1 MNPSKISKI
10 SLRMP
15 NFTEFRFSLLAAVAC
30 SAFAL
35 APCEGALILEYNLN
49 QSSGTTAYETSG
61 FGSPANGTLN
71 GGATWVNSSPSG
83 SGYSL
88 SLDGVNGTNVDAGTV
103 SKTASLSA
111 FTLTMWVDLT
121 AAPANLDRLF
131 STLSSGTLLGI
142 DFFIASPTIGTLSAS
157 NFTLGLGVN
166 GNSAPAVANAGAGM
180 SANNTWAFVAV
191 TYDGTTV
198 SNNTT
203 FYSGGVSTSSSQLGT
218 VKSITSGS
226 VSATP
231 GPLMIGDTAASA
243 ADRTPSAYIS
253 GLRLYDTALNSAQ
266 IEAVRIAT
274 VPEASTVAM
283 FGVGAGFVFLRVRS
297 RSRRMEA

>member
-1 MNPSKISKI
+1 MNLSKITLS
-10 SLRMP
+10 MP
-15 NFTEFRFSLLAAVAC
+15 NSSGCHFSLLAALAC

-35 APCEGALILEYNLN
+35 RPCEAALILEYPLN
-49 QSSGTTAYETSG
+49 QSSGTTANETSG
-61 FGSPANGTLN
+61 FGTPANGTLN

-83 SGYSL
+83 TGNSL

-103 SKTASLSA
+103 SKTASLDA

-121 AAPANLDRLF
+121 ADPANLDRLF

-142 DFFIASPTIGTLSAS
+142 DFYIANPTIGTLSAS

-166 GNSAPAVANAGAGM
+166 GNVAPAVANAGAGM

-191 TYDGTTV
+191 SYDGTTV

-203 FYSGGVSTSSSQLGT
+203 FYSGGVLTSSSQLGT
-218 VKSITSGS
+218 VKSISSGS

-231 GPLMIGDTAASA
+231 GPLMIGDTAASGS
-243 ADRTPSAYIS
+243 DRTPSAYIS
-253 GLRLYDTALNSAQ
+253 GLRLYDEVLSSVQ
-266 IEAVRIAT
+266 IESIRVAT
-274 VPEASTVAM
+274 VPEPSTVAM
-283 FGVGAGFVFLRVRS
+283 LGVGVGLVLLRARS